1 MCIEILVLV
10 YVTFKR
16 HRGVYFWSIIIT
28 TIGLILQT
36 TGYILKE
43 FKNDCPVVLVTIIC
57 KLGWVSNVTGFSI
70 VLWSRLHLVVRNP
83 RVLRAVLIMI
93 IVDAILLHT
102 PIIVC
107 EFGLIS
113 RHHHEYVHP
122 MEVLERIQ
130 QTIFTIQ
137 ETIISS
143 LYIYHTAR
151 FLNSGY
157 ASHTRKVIGL
167 LVCVQALVIA
177 LDAGL
182 TTFDYNNMVSPPKS
196 QVAQPC

>member
-1 MCIEILVLV
+1 MCLEILVLV
-10 YVTFKR
+10 YVTFRR
-16 HRGVYFWSIIIT
+16 HSGVYFWSIIIT

-43 FKNDCPVVLVTIIC
+43 FKNDSPPVLITIIC

-70 VLWSRLHLVVRNP
+70 VLWSRLHLVVRSP

-102 PIIVC
+102 PVVVF
-107 EFGLIS
+107 EFGLMS
-113 RHHHEYVHP
+113 KHHHIYIYP
-122 MEVLERIQ
+122 MEVMERIQ
-130 QTIFTIQ
+130 QTIFSLQ

-143 LYIYHTAR
+143 LYIYHTFR
-151 FLNSGY
+151 FLNAGY

-182 TTFDYNNMVSPPKS
+182 TTFDFHNMV
-196 QVAQPC
+196 